1 MGGRAVV
8 SICMLGEGARCDG
21 TEGGGGMSAV
31 MGGLASLAA
40 AESIE

>member
-8 SICMLGEGARCDG
+8 GGSAVGEGARRDG
-21 TEGGGGMSAV
+21 TEGGGGVSAV